1 MLWRFIQRG
10 GSSFSEQRKETEAQE
25 HEMSSLSTV
34 DCVYISTATWSDDTR
49 TTSENTL
56 VKVLSQST
64 ATELYKPGGWG
75 RKSVSFKNV
84 ALYETT
90 KDKRLLL
97 YNTCQL
103 RNVGG
108 GGGGGS
114 FIATLK
120 C

>member
-1 MLWRFIQRG
+1 
-10 GSSFSEQRKETEAQE
+10 
-25 HEMSSLSTV
+25 MSSLSTV

-108 GGGGGS
+108 GEEGAVLLPLLS
-114 FIATLK
+114 AELSVLQQHSCFWPASDYTCLN
-120 C
+120 